1 MGALK
6 NTEKTKYSDWVM
18 ASSLKP
24 VQTSQTTDGVGFV
37 LPSQTSVEF

>member
-6 NTEKTKYSDWVM
+6 NTEKTKYSNLEM

-24 VQTSQTTDGVGFV
+24 AQTSQTTDGVGFV
-37 LPSQTSVEF
+37 LPSQTSFEF